1 MGVRL
6 YLAAMNLVAK
16 ISSEP
21 DELELLGHCPCKSP
35 PEMNAATL
43 KCNGFETVF
52 NNNTTCSKQCS
63 TITQCV
69 QNSTQQ

>member
-6 YLAAMNLVAK
+6 YLAAMNLAAK

-21 DELELLGHCPCKSP
+21 DELELLGSCPFKSP
-35 PEMNAATL
+35 PQMNAATL
-43 KCNGFETVF
+43 KCNGFETVL
-52 NNNTTCSKQCS
+52 NNNSTCSKQHP
-63 TITQCV
+63 TITPRV